1 VDEAEKLELLAGQH
15 GSPFP
20 IMAIDAVALD
30 AMAVVVCLANA
41 HKQIMNGPY
50 LFGMC
55 SATF

>member
-1 VDEAEKLELLAGQH
+1 
-15 GSPFP
+15 
-20 IMAIDAVALD
+20 MAIDAVALD